1 MNYQPQLE
9 ILKEATGFLGNLAK
23 ESGTRFS
30 ATGGKDIR
38 RSFINRH
45 AWNVHDIAN
54 DVLTLGEHGDLRSI
68 YLLSRPAL
76 ESLFKLAAAVT
87 TPNFAPEKV
96 IAEIKDE
103 QKKIDKWSKARPV
116 WRQNL
121 KQVEAGL
128 KQYEDELRKN
138 YNVSS
143 KNEWSAFDTAVA
155 GKLDAEYVGEYFLG
169 SLHVHATLRAL
180 VDREDALYISAGI
193 CGLTMTVAHASALL
207 SKALADLEKCYEPQV
222 LEIATNFSKR
232 AKKAWAAQT
241 PSNIP
246 KLKT

>member
-1 MNYQPQLE
+1 MNYSPQLE
-9 ILKEATGFLGNLAK
+9 ILKEATDFLGNLAK
-23 ESGTRFS
+23 ESGEKFS
-30 ATGGKDIR
+30 TDKGKDIR

-45 AWNVHDIAN
+45 AWNVHDIAT
-54 DVLTLGEHGDLRSI
+54 DVLTLGKYGDLRSI
-68 YLLSRPAL
+68 HLLSRPAL
-76 ESLFKLAAAVT
+76 ESLFKLAAAVM
-87 TPNFAPEKV
+87 TPSFAAEKV

-103 QKKIDKWSKARPV
+103 QKKLNKWSKARPV
-116 WRQNL
+116 WSQNL

-143 KNEWSAFDTAVA
+143 SSEWNTFDTAVA
-155 GKLDAEYVGEYFLG
+155 GKLDAEYVGDYFLG

-207 SKALADLEKCYEPQV
+207 SNVIRQKFWKSHQTSANERKSLSVKSKSWKARQNEKS
-222 LEIATNFSKR
+222 TGR
-232 AKKAWAAQT
+232 R
-241 PSNIP
+241 
-246 KLKT
+246 